1 MNCAEL
7 AGMFQP
13 RFEIHVTAEL
23 AGMFQSRFEIHV
35 TAELAGMFQSR
46 FESTCLQQS
55 WYVSARGHHRGVCQK
70 RRETTASDSPRLV
83 GAERNHVCAP

>member
-23 AGMFQSRFEIHV
+23 AGMFQSRFESELCRVGRHV
-35 TAELAGMFQSR
+35 S
-46 FESTCLQQS
+46 
-55 WYVSARGHHRGVCQK
+55 VKV
-70 RRETTASDSPRLV
+70 
-83 GAERNHVCAP
+83 